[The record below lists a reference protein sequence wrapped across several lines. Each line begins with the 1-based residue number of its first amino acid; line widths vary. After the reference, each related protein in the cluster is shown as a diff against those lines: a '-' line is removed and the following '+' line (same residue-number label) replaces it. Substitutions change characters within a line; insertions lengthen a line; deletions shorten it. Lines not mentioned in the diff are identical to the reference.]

1 MRVART
7 AFISVIL
14 TVRND
19 ETSIS
24 LRAINSVILTSPRE
38 LLEEI
43 IIVMD
48 NSSTKLTQEVDKY
61 FAGKDFIR

>member
-1 MRVART
+1 MART

-19 ETSIS
+19 EISIS

-48 NSSTKLTQEVDKY
+48 NSSTKLIEEVEKY
-61 FAGKDFIR
+61 FAGQDFIR

>member
-1 MRVART
+1 MART